1 MFDKETIENIV
12 SQALQDNDY
21 FIVDITVGSDDKITV
36 YIDKFSG
43 NISLDDCQELHKKI
57 YPQIEEHY
65 DNFELNVSSP
75 GLTTPLKVWQQYYKH
90 KGGEI
95 EVLTNDGKN
104 ILAKIVDA
112 DEQQV
117 VLNAK
122 GKQITL
128 PYSEIKKA
136 KLVLKF

>member
-1 MFDKETIENIV
+1 MFDKDTIKNIV
-12 SQALQDNDY
+12 TQALQDNNY
-21 FIVDITVGSDDKITV
+21 FIVDITVGSDEKITV

-43 NISLDDCQELHKKI
+43 NITLDDCQELHRKI
-57 YPQIEEHY
+57 YPEIEKLY

-90 KGGEI
+90 RGEEI
-95 EVLTNDGKN
+95 DVLTNDGKN
-104 ILAKIVDA
+104 INAKIVDA

-128 PYSEIKKA
+128 PYSDIKKA
-136 KLVLKF
+136 KLVIKF